1 MEELIIEV
9 CSYALNMQNDAELKA
24 IDGLTGASAII
35 ALANS
40 YRLFAKEHKEL
51 YVLIM
56 NTAASCGDKLS
67 DVSDC
72 ITQPFFKV
80 LESYSLSKTEK
91 IHWQRILR
99 GIIHGFV
106 SQEYSGFFSH
116 FRADTNESFE
126 IAVNCYICGLQNA
139 ERGYM

>member
-1 MEELIIEV
+1 MILVLGVIV
-9 CSYALNMQNDAELKA
+9 CHDAELKA
-24 IDGLTGASAII
+24 ISGLNGASAII

-40 YRLFAKEHKEL
+40 YRSFAKEHKEL

-67 DVSDC
+67 GVSDC
-72 ITQPFFKV
+72 ITQPFMSV
-80 LESYSLSKTEK
+80 LEGYSLSETEK

-99 GIIHGFV
+99 GIVHGFV

-116 FRADTNESFE
+116 FPADTDETFE

-139 ERGYM
+139 EKRRF